1 MSRGRCAE
9 RLAFPQLEER
19 IGAAVATLFGRRRL
33 FDALNALAL
42 LDEAH
47 SDTSLTELAL
57 AWRRDAAKIAGRP
70 ALSLR
75 EFFDRFLA
83 RYREEQTATRSH
95 MRWMVRAMCRAL
107 GPAMPVSALRREDVL
122 GALEPFRSAR
132 SWNGLLA
139 DVVTAIRW
147 GNREGLCDLPFVA
160 TLKARPVEFRE
171 PSWFPPDKVERIL
184 RMAEAHPG
192 DHRAAAGMR
201 LSLGFFAGVRSVE
214 AERASWEDLDL
225 DGAVLRIPRPKGYT
239 NGMKPRIV
247 ELEGNAVAWL
257 RRWRRW
263 TQGRRR
269 GRSPHGPVVPRPP
282 LFSEWK
288 KAWLAPAGL
297 SWGRDED
304 ANVMRHT
311 YATMH
316 VGAFRDAAA
325 TALNLGHGHS
335 TAMLEQHYRGLV
347 AKDVAEKYWT
357 IMPIGG

>member
-1 MSRGRCAE
+1 MSRVRRAE
-9 RLAFPQLEER
+9 RMAFPQLEEQ
-19 IGAAVATLFGRRRL
+19 IGAAVVPLFERRRL

-47 SDTSLTELAL
+47 DDTSLSELAL
-57 AWRRDAAKIAGRP
+57 AWKRGAAETAGRP
-70 ALSLR
+70 SLSLR

-83 RYREEQTATRSH
+83 HYREEQTATRNH
-95 MRWMVRAMCRAL
+95 MRWMVRALCKAL
-107 GPAMPVSALRREDVL
+107 GPAMPLAALRREDVM

-132 SWNGLLA
+132 SWNGLLS

-225 DGAVLRIPRPKGYT
+225 DGAVLRIPRPKGWT
-239 NGMKPRIV
+239 SGMKPRIV
-247 ELEGNAVAWL
+247 ELERNAVAWL
-257 RRWRRW
+257 RRWWRW

-269 GRSPHGPVVPRPP
+269 GRAPHGPVVPRPP

-288 KAWLAPAGL
+288 KAWLAPVGL

-335 TAMLEQHYRGLV
+335 TALLERHYRGLV
-347 AKDVAEKYWT
+347 AKDMAEKYWT
-357 IMPIGG
+357 IMPGGG

>member
-1 MSRGRCAE
+1 
-9 RLAFPQLEER
+9 
-19 IGAAVATLFGRRRL
+19 
-33 FDALNALAL
+33 
-42 LDEAH
+42 
-47 SDTSLTELAL
+47 
-57 AWRRDAAKIAGRP
+57 
-70 ALSLR
+70 
-75 EFFDRFLA
+75 
-83 RYREEQTATRSH
+83 
-95 MRWMVRAMCRAL
+95 
-107 GPAMPVSALRREDVL
+107 
-122 GALEPFRSAR
+122 
-132 SWNGLLA
+132 
-139 DVVTAIRW
+139 
-147 GNREGLCDLPFVA
+147 
-160 TLKARPVEFRE
+160 
-171 PSWFPPDKVERIL
+171 
-184 RMAEAHPG
+184 
-192 DHRAAAGMR
+192 MR

-247 ELEGNAVAWL
+247 ELERNAVAWL

-347 AKDVAEKYWT
+347 ARDVAERYWT
-357 IMPIGG
+357 IYPKEG